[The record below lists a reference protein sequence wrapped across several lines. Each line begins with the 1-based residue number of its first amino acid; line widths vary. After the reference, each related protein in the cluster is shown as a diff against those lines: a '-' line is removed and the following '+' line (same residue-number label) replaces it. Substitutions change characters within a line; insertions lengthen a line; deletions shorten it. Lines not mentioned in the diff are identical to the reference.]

1 MKISINFSKGNLL
14 AHIKLKCNECLNL
27 YDSDMTIVTCE
38 SCGGTLDV
46 EYISVQNNKY
56 QMNLKNGMK
65 MIAPLNNPEKFVSLG
80 EGNTPVIRFPKIE
93 NQLGLDKIFG
103 KLEFMNPTGSFKDRG
118 TFMMISIALE
128 SNIDSLV
135 EDSSGNAGAS
145 LSAYCARTGLK
156 AHIFFL

>member
-1 MKISINFSKGNLL
+1 MS
-14 AHIKLKCNECLNL
+14 HIKLKCNECLNL

-93 NQLGLDKIFG
+93 NQL
-103 KLEFMNPTGSFKDRG
+103 
-118 TFMMISIALE
+118 
-128 SNIDSLV
+128 
-135 EDSSGNAGAS
+135 
-145 LSAYCARTGLK
+145 
-156 AHIFFL
+156 